1 MLNFYLLGVAL
12 AGLVV
17 IVEFYRKD
25 LWLEMQLDNPTANH
39 FEISIGVFIGVAV
52 LMALS
57 WVLVIIKGHQYLTGI
72 FN

>member
-25 LWLEMQLDNPTANH
+25 LWLEMQLNNPTANH
-39 FEISIGVFIGVAV
+39 FEVSIGVFIGVAV

-57 WVLVIIKGHQYLTGI
+57 WILVIVKGHQYLMEI
-72 FN
+72 FD

>member
-17 IVEFYRKD
+17 MFEFYKKD
-25 LWLEMQLDNPTANH
+25 LMVEMWENHPNPTQ
-39 FEISIGVFIGVAV
+39 FEMFVGISIGVAV

-57 WVLVIIKGHQYLTGI
+57 WVLVVIKGHQYLMEI
-72 FN
+72 FD

>member
-12 AGLVV
+12 AGLIV
-17 IVEFYRKD
+17 IFEFYRKD

-57 WVLVIIKGHQYLTGI
+57 WVLVIIKGHQYLMNI